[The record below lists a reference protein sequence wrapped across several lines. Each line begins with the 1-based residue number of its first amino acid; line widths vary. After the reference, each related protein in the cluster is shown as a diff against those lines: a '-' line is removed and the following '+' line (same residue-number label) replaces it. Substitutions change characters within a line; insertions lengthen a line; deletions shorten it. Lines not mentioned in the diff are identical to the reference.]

1 MSKER
6 EVSREREVAEA
17 VIELC
22 AVVAWTEG
30 TDKHNPQSFVS
41 PRDLG
46 SMIARKLRLLGDS
59 KEVKKILGEEL

>member
-22 AVVAWTEG
+22 AVVAWTMG
-30 TDKHNPQSFVS
+30 RDKHNPQSFVS

-46 SMIARKLRLLGDS
+46 SMIAHKLRLMGDS
-59 KEVKKILGEEL
+59 KELKKILGEL